1 MATKTTG
8 LHERPTYNKL
18 IREIQHGEK
27 IKLPNR
33 DALFLRN
40 SPYLAFLDGQ
50 GTTEMAEQ
58 QERVQKQVETEHV
71 VRDQASSGGGGGG
84 GAAEARVRNEISASG
99 PKMDRMLKPVN
110 RPQSFN
116 IADEGDVSM
125 DETAEHEWEPDDLMQ
140 EATGGGGQPPGM
152 GGGGRVK
159 GGKGKEKTEE
169 KALQT
174 LL

>member
-27 IKLPNR
+27 SNYLIGMV
-33 DALFLRN
+33 FLRN

-71 VRDQASSGGGGGG
+71 VRNQAASGGG

-125 DETAEHEWEPDDLMQ
+125 DETAEHEWKASDLMD
-140 EATGGGGQPPGM
+140 EVTGGGGQPPGM

-159 GGKGKEKTEE
+159 GGKGKAKTKET
-169 KALQT
+169 ALQT